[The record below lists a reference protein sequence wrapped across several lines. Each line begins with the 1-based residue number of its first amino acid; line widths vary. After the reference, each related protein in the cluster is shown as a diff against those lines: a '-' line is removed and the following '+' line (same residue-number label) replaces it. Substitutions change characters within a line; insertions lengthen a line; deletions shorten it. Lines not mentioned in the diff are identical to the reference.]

1 MSPDELRLYTIESK
15 LRAEES
21 NRIQIYDQLQE
32 ILDTLKTFSGD
43 KIKINTSRQSSLERK
58 NESRV
63 SSIERKNESRV
74 SSIERKNDHHSRSLE
89 RKKEEARA
97 RHEKKYLRTLTDYH
111 TPTSL
116 GLEGFGEME
125 NESQY
130 NPASIKYDKPKVNLR
145 YIYHHK
151 TRVKKLPKIEV
162 RANSKLSTNKLAPEQ
177 VAYTSIQL
185 KKLEIEDP
193 MT

>member
-43 KIKINTSRQSSLERK
+43 KIKTNTSRQSSL
-58 NESRV
+58 
-63 SSIERKNESRV
+63 ERKNESRV